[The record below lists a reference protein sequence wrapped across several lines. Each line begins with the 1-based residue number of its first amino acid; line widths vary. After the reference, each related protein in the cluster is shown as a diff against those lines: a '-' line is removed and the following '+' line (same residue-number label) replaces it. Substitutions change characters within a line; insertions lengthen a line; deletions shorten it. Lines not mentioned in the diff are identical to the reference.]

1 MKETRVS
8 RSGIPYLHMGKG
20 EPLVLI
26 HGLGEVKEGWDFQ
39 YELADEYEL
48 IIPDL
53 RGHGEYTTTK
63 EISIEHFALDVI
75 DLLKELEF
83 ESANILG
90 FSMGGAVA
98 QEIYRQAPEMCH
110 SLILASTFHYFP
122 KRIGRLL
129 LKTKRS
135 KLDSLSDQSKKITA
149 AQMSLYSWKEENI
162 KKFDDHFNPNRG
174 AFINSLQACLKVNN
188 VTLLPTIEV
197 PTLILGGQYDAVIP
211 VWMQLLMHKLMPH
224 SEFVIIRNT
233 GHMAKLEAKERFNRL
248 IRSFLQRQTT
258 ASLSKQVLG

>member
-8 RSGIPYLHMGKG
+8 RSGIPYLHFGNG

-39 YELADEYEL
+39 YELEDEYEL

-53 RGHGEYTTTK
+53 RGHGEYETTK
-63 EISIEHFALDVI
+63 EISIQLFASDII
-75 DLLKELEF
+75 DLLKELNF

-98 QEIYRQAPEMCH
+98 QEIYRQAPEICRN
-110 SLILASTFHYFP
+110 LILASTFHYFP

-129 LKTKRS
+129 LKTKRT
-135 KLDSLSDQSKKITA
+135 KLDSITDQSRKEA
-149 AQMSLYSWKEENI
+149 AAHMALYSWTEENI

-174 AFINSLQACLKVNN
+174 GFFRSLQACLKVNN
-188 VTLLPTIEV
+188 VSLLPKIDV
-197 PTLILGGQYDAVIP
+197 PTLIIGSQYDTILP
-211 VWMQLLMHKLMPH
+211 VWMQFFMHKLMPH
-224 SEFVIIRNT
+224 SEFIIMRNT
-233 GHMAKLEAKERFNRL
+233 GHMCKLEAKDRFNRL
-248 IRSFLQRQTT
+248 IRDFLGRQKTT
-258 ASLSKQVLG
+258 A